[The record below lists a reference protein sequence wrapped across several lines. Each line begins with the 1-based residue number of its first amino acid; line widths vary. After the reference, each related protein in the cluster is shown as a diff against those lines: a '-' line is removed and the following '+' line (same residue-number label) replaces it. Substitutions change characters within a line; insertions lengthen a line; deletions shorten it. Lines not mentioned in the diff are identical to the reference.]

1 MADSGWSA
9 MRLAPQRTQKL
20 APSEFR
26 MPHSGQNTSALPGIL
41 SGRLVFPRPEA
52 GEDAR
57 ELLHVVGGD
66 DGLPLLVL
74 VLEAHHEFGVQ
85 DVELAL
91 QDAPAARDLAL
102 WSSSDRETR
111 STISSMAHL
120 LRVREVWVA
129 DSTGP
134 SLNVQAQVEVPRSG
148 RRGQPRRRPEAS
160 PRARRHGR
168 RVSAG
173 S

>member
-57 ELLHVVGGD
+57 EPLHVVGGD
-66 DGLPLLVL
+66 DGLPLIVL
-74 VLEAHHEFGVQ
+74 VLEAHHEFGAQ
-85 DVELAL
+85 DVELAV

-102 WSSSDRETR
+102 LGLELDDESAQSIIGSRD
-111 STISSMAHL
+111 
-120 LRVREVWVA
+120 EVDDIVH
-129 DSTGP
+129 G
-134 SLNVQAQVEVPRSG
+134 
-148 RRGQPRRRPEAS
+148 AS
-160 PRARRHGR
+160 PPRA
-168 RVSAG
+168 
-173 S
+173 

>member
-85 DVELAL
+85 DVELAP
-91 QDAPAARDLAL
+91 QDAPAARHVAL
-102 WSSSDRETR
+102 LGLELGDQSAHVVVR
-111 STISSMAHL
+111 SRDAVDDIVH
-120 LRVREVWVA
+120 
-129 DSTGP
+129 GP
-134 SLNVQAQVEVPRSG
+134 SP
-148 RRGQPRRRPEAS
+148 
-160 PRARRHGR
+160 PRA
-168 RVSAG
+168 
-173 S
+173 